1 MGKEAA
7 LGAGAGAN
15 PYIAAGS
22 MVAGGVMNLIEANKQ
37 ADAKRAADRAAE
49 KAIAEAQQK
58 MEQNFLGAVQVPMD
72 AYNRAMNQ
80 NVANQKQAITALQE
94 AGPRELMGIGR
105 VNEVGNQGV
114 NQLTENMGDRLY
126 GLSMAQA
133 AEQGATNDQL
143 AALKQNQAMGA
154 QIASMAAQKAKIA
167 SQFGAL
173 NAFGNAATS
182 LSKGLTPVY
191 PGQTSSVDGQ
201 LKQAV
206 VGGIN
211 TKQPTVFDYSL
222 LNKNNTQTA
231 SQPMI
236 LDDYS
241 FLNQNNAQTANPN
254 VTPMDALNFGLLV
267 GVDSFGNPIY
277 KK

>member
-49 KAIAEAQQK
+49 KAIAEAQQRID
-58 MEQNFLGAVQVPMD
+58 QNFLGAVQVPMD

-80 NVANQKQAITALQE
+80 NVANQQQAITALQE
-94 AGPRELMGIGR
+94 AGPRELAGAIGR

-114 NQLTENMGDRLY
+114 NQLTENMADRLY

-167 SQFGAL
+167 SQFGTL
-173 NAFGNAATS
+173 NAFGNAATG
-182 LSKGLTPVY
+182 LSKALTPVY
-191 PGQTSSVDGQ
+191 QDQ
-201 LKQAV
+201 KQITTPVQSTPQAPTNT
-206 VGGIN
+206 IN
-211 TKQPTVFDYSL
+211 TP
-222 LNKNNTQTA
+222 NTIN
-231 SQPMI
+231 QPM
-236 LDDYS
+236 S
-241 FLNQNNAQTANPN
+241 FDFGFGGQNS
-254 VTPMDALNFGLLV
+254 MSGEIIGYDFM
-267 GVDSFGNPIY
+267 GNPIY
-277 KK
+277 KQ

>member
-7 LGAGAGAN
+7 LGAEPTGAN
-15 PYIAAGS
+15 PYVAAGS

-49 KAIAEAQQK
+49 KAIAEAERK

-94 AGPRELMGIGR
+94 AGPRELMAIGR

-114 NQLTENMGDRLY
+114 NQLTENMADRLY
-126 GLSMAQA
+126 NLSVAQA
-133 AEQGATNDQL
+133 TEQGATNDQI

-173 NAFGNAATS
+173 NAFGNAATG
-182 LSKGLTPVY
+182 LSKALTPVY
-191 PGQTSSVDGQ
+191 PGQPDQPTVGVEDQ

-206 VGGIN
+206 AGGIN
-211 TKQPTVFDYSL
+211 TKQPTMF
-222 LNKNNTQTA
+222 
-231 SQPMI
+231 
-236 LDDYS
+236 DYS

-254 VTPMDALNFGLLV
+254 VTPMDALNFGLFV

-277 KK
+277 KKQ

>member
-49 KAIAEAQQK
+49 KAIAEAQQRID
-58 MEQNFLGAVQVPMD
+58 QNFLGAVQVPMD

-105 VNEVGNQGV
+105 VNAVGNQGV
-114 NQLTENMGDRLY
+114 NQLTENMTDRLY

-173 NAFGNAATS
+173 NAFGNAATG
-182 LSKGLTPVY
+182 LSKSLTPVY
-191 PGQTSSVDGQ
+191 PGQPTVDVEDQ
-201 LKQAV
+201 SKQAV
-206 VGGIN
+206 AEGIN
-211 TKQPTVFDYSL
+211 TKQPF
-222 LNKNNTQTA
+222 
-231 SQPMI
+231 MF
-236 LDDYS
+236 DYS

-254 VTPMDALNFGLLV
+254 VTPMDALNFGLFV

-277 KK
+277 KKQ

>member
-7 LGAGAGAN
+7 LGAEPTGAN
-15 PYIAAGS
+15 PYVAAGS

-49 KAIAEAQQK
+49 KAIAEAERK

-94 AGPRELMGIGR
+94 AGPRELMAIGR

-114 NQLTENMGDRLY
+114 NQLTENMADRLY
-126 GLSMAQA
+126 NLSVAQA
-133 AEQGATNDQL
+133 TEQGATNDQI

-173 NAFGNAATS
+173 NAFGNAATG
-182 LSKGLTPVY
+182 LSRSLTPVY
-191 PGQTSSVDGQ
+191 PDQ
-201 LKQAV
+201 KQITTPVQSMPQAPANT
-206 VGGIN
+206 IN
-211 TKQPTVFDYSL
+211 TP
-222 LNKNNTQTA
+222 NTIN
-231 SQPMI
+231 QPM
-236 LDDYS
+236 S
-241 FLNQNNAQTANPN
+241 F
-254 VTPMDALNFGLLV
+254 DFGF
-267 GVDSFGNPIY
+267 GGQKYMSGEIIGYDFMGNPIY
-277 KK
+277 KQ

>member
-49 KAIAEAQQK
+49 KAIAEAQQRID
-58 MEQNFLGAVQVPMD
+58 QNFLGAVQVPMD

-80 NVANQKQAITALQE
+80 NVANQQQAITALQE
-94 AGPRELMGIGR
+94 AGPRELAGAIGR

-114 NQLTENMGDRLY
+114 NQLTENMADRLY
-126 GLSMAQA
+126 GLSIAQA

-173 NAFGNAATS
+173 NAFGNAATG
-182 LSKGLTPVY
+182 LSKALTPVY
-191 PGQTSSVDGQ
+191 PGQTDQPMVSVENQ

-206 VGGIN
+206 AGGIN
-211 TKQPTVFDYSL
+211 TKQPTVF
-222 LNKNNTQTA
+222 
-231 SQPMI
+231 
-236 LDDYS
+236 DYS

-254 VTPMDALNFGLLV
+254 VTPMDALNFGLFV

-277 KK
+277 KKQ